1 MSCLFVCHCCIIK
14 ECTVTQFTIPPQ
26 AILTMVPEAWQND
39 DIMPAEKKAFY
50 RYNSFGME
58 PWDGP
63 ALLAFSDGRYT
74 GAVLDRNGLRPSRYY
89 LTSQNYLYMASE
101 VGVCTAPPE
110 DIVQKVRWLVL
121 CLMLCC
127 SLVEET
133 PPCI

>member
-1 MSCLFVCHCCIIK
+1 LIATKNILYLLFL
-14 ECTVTQFTIPPQ
+14 Q

-39 DIMPAEKKAFY
+39 NIMNADKKAFY
-50 RYNSFGME
+50 RYNSFAME

-101 VGVCTAPPE
+101 VGVCTAKPE
-110 DIVQKVRWLVL
+110 DIVQKVLF
-121 CLMLCC
+121 
-127 SLVEET
+127 
-133 PPCI
+133 